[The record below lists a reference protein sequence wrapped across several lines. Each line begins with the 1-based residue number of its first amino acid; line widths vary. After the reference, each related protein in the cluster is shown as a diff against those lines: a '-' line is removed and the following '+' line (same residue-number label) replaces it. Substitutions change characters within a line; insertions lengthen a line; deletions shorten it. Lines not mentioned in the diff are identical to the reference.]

1 MIYGV
6 ATLIIGCISLFQL
19 IKYPVREED
28 DIISNNIR
36 GWGLAICGIFFW
48 ISHNNKGII
57 KIDW

>member
-36 GWGLAICGIFFW
+36 GWAIAICGIFFGLA
-48 ISHNNKGII
+48 III
-57 KIDW
+57 KELLK

>member
-36 GWGLAICGIFFW
+36 GWGLAICGIFFGLA
-48 ISHNNKGII
+48 III
-57 KIDW
+57 KELLK